1 MISYMRYLFLELLA
15 YCELPES
22 PWRRFRAG
30 GADTELEGVGSSGE
44 QQEATRTK
52 AHGRDEVARNPLG
65 GFSGFSALHV
75 IGGFNIR

>member
-22 PWRRFRAG
+22 PWRRSRAG

-44 QQEATRTK
+44 QQEAARTK
-52 AHGRDEVARNPLG
+52 AHADETKLPGTRARWVTVVADLVG
-65 GFSGFSALHV
+65 
-75 IGGFNIR
+75 